1 MRLAAVG
8 VEKTG
13 ILKGLRLAEAHH
25 ITEKGPRADKC
36 DKSGFP

>member
-25 ITEKGPRADKC
+25 ITVGLPWL
-36 DKSGFP
+36 